1 MMDSGAL
8 QTDPRYLFL
17 LVNALVD
24 GELDAATTLA
34 LERHLEADRALA
46 AEEVSL
52 IALKQAVGLLPR
64 PSVSPEFYARIA
76 SLAPQ
81 QTTAARSPV
90 QKRTSFDWRAMA
102 ASIVVT
108 AFLASSVTYW
118 QIPSNPPPSI
128 ADAIAGSHRQAM
140 LAASPIDIL
149 SSDRHTVKPWL
160 DARIGV
166 SPPTV
171 DLSADGFSLLGG
183 RVDVIAGAPVP
194 ALVYRYNE
202 HLITVV
208 ALPRRQGTE
217 EVAGAAPLS
226 ADGFNLVH
234 WTDSAFSY
242 WATSDMEKDELAAF
256 VAHFRALAAA
266 G

>member
-1 MMDSGAL
+1 MTDSQGL
-8 QTDPRYLFL
+8 PTDPQDLIL

-24 GELDAATTLA
+24 GELDAATALA
-34 LERHLEADRALA
+34 LERRLDADRTLA
-46 AEEVSL
+46 AEHARIV
-52 IALKQAVGLLPR
+52 ALKEAVGRLPR
-64 PSVSPEFYARIA
+64 PGVSPEFYARIA
-76 SLAPQ
+76 ALGAEEKTVSQPLAS
-81 QTTAARSPV
+81 R
-90 QKRTSFDWRAMA
+90 RRSFDWRAMA

-118 QIPSNPPPSI
+118 AIPSNPPANI
-128 ADAIAGSHRQAM
+128 ADAIAGSHRQAL

-171 DLSADGFSLLGG
+171 DLSADGFTLLGG

-217 EVAGAAPLS
+217 DVAKAVPLS

-234 WTDSAFSY
+234 WTDSAFTY
-242 WATSDMEKDELAAF
+242 WATSDMEKDELDAF
-256 VAHFRALAAA
+256 VAHFRAKAVA